1 MWNTIKQAYRD
12 IEKTAK
18 KVGVDI
24 VSGLK
29 YLINLFPE
37 INKDIS
43 TVGELVEV
51 LDPKTVGIVT
61 ALIELISVTEESV
74 KIISEIANILDKIK
88 ITNIENDA
96 IIIKKDIENLIQHT
110 TKFTVIWEAQ
120 KNSANK
126 ILKEVS
132 KNTIEKINTKSGD
145 I

>member
-18 KVGVDI
+18 NVGVDI
-24 VSGLK
+24 VTGLK

-37 INKDIS
+37 INKDVS
-43 TVGELVEV
+43 TVSELVEV

-61 ALIELISVTEESV
+61 TISELISVTEESV
-74 KIISEIANILDKIK
+74 KIISEITNILKEIK
-88 ITNIENDA
+88 ITNVENDA
-96 IIIKKDIENLIQHT
+96 ILIKKDIENLIQD
-110 TKFTVIWEAQ
+110 TKKFSAIWETQ

-126 ILKEVS
+126 ILKKVS
-132 KNTIEKINTKSGD
+132 KNAIEKINTNGGD